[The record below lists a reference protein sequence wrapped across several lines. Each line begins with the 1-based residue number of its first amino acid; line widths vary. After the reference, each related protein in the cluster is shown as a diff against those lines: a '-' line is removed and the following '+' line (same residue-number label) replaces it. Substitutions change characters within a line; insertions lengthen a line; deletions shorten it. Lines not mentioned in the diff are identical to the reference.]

1 MSDFKVFNLLKDLN
15 TDKEC
20 LKVIK
25 DVYYNWYKDVSFW
38 TDYDGNKVEGNWLDI
53 LQMYCDTVHMRRWDN
68 DRIDIKKVLSD
79 MEIT

>member
-1 MSDFKVFNLLKDLN
+1 MPQKDLN

-38 TDYDGNKVEGNWLDI
+38 TDYNGNKVEGDWLDI
-53 LQMYCDTVHMRRWDN
+53 LQMYCDTVHMRRWDD